1 MSEIQLRRKFF
12 MKEQMLQMGFGVT
25 NGKDRFFEM
34 FYLSE
39 AAQERIIQKKFKKGG
54 LGIVLGGIKYC
65 SLWKDGS
72 FYFSEG
78 TSAAQSMDVFSYDAI
93 RDLSFNLI

>member
-1 MSEIQLRRKFF
+1 

-39 AAQERIIQKKFKKGG
+39 ESQMRIMQE
-54 LGIVLGGIKYC
+54 
-65 SLWKDGS
+65 
-72 FYFSEG
+72 
-78 TSAAQSMDVFSYDAI
+78 
-93 RDLSFNLI
+93 

>member
-39 AAQERIIQKKFKKGG
+39 AAQERIIQKEFKKGG
-54 LGIVLGGIKYC
+54 LGIILDGIK
-65 SLWKDGS
+65 
-72 FYFSEG
+72 
-78 TSAAQSMDVFSYDAI
+78 
-93 RDLSFNLI
+93 